1 MPKIKSRTDLYI
13 CVAPGAD
20 VAKIYQIADELKD
33 KEINVTVDISGR
45 KLSDQLKSLDK
56 RRIPFVTTIGSE
68 ELEKKVFVIRNVETR
83 KEKSGGI
90 DEIVSVIRD
99 NS

>member
-1 MPKIKSRTDLYI
+1 M
-13 CVAPGAD
+13 
-20 VAKIYQIADELKD
+20 AKIYQIADELKD